1 MACLA
6 GTRRKRSWAPAP
18 TSGGWAIHVLWLE
31 ECGPEAGP
39 LVGGKALGLGHLVR
53 QGHRVPPGFAVTT
66 AAHREAM
73 AAGGR
78 PVTVGEG
85 LAAEIAAAYRRL
97 GGDDGVP
104 VAVRSSATAEDT
116 AEASFAGEH
125 DTYLWV
131 RGAEAVVEHVGR
143 CWASL
148 FTPRAV
154 AYRARLGIA
163 DDEVAMGVVVQAMV
177 PAEAAGVLLT
187 LDPLT
192 GDRSQVT
199 IEAAYGL
206 GVAVV
211 EGEVTPDR
219 FAVDKVTMELR
230 SRSVGEK
237 AVAYRFD
244 PAAGRVARVEVPEE
258 LRARPC
264 LKDAEVIELAG
275 LGKRVEQALGVPQD
289 VEWAACPGAAGGREL
304 WLLQA
309 RPETVWSRR
318 PRQAVVPPGTSA
330 MDRMLGYLGRPGQ
343 ATSEPD

>member
-1 MACLA
+1 M
-6 GTRRKRSWAPAP
+6 TAPH
-18 TSGGWAIHVLWLE
+18 ILWLE
-31 ECGPEAGP
+31 ECDAASAP
-39 LVGGKALGLGHLVR
+39 LAGGKAVGLGHLVR
-53 QGHRVPPGFAVTT
+53 LGHRVPPGFAVTT
-66 AAHREAM
+66 AAYREAP

-78 PVTVGEG
+78 PVQLGDR

-97 GGDDGVP
+97 GGDGMP

-131 RGAEAVVEHVGR
+131 RGAEAVVEHVAR

-148 FTPRAV
+148 YTARAV
-154 AYRARLGIA
+154 AYRARLGA
-163 DDEVAMGVVVQAMV
+163 VGDEPAMGVQAMV

-187 LDPLT
+187 LDPVN
-192 GDRSQVT
+192 GDPSQIT

-206 GVAVV
+206 GTAVV

-230 SRSVGEK
+230 SRAVGEK
-237 AVAYRFD
+237 AFADRFD
-244 PAAGRVARVEVPEE
+244 PAAGRVVREEVPGE

-264 LKDAEVIELAG
+264 LEDAEAVELAG
-275 LGKRVEQALGVPQD
+275 LGKRIEQALGAPQD
-289 VEWAACPGAAGGREL
+289 VEWAVGPAAGGAGGRAV

-318 PRQAVVPPGTSA
+318 PRRAAGPPGMSA
-330 MDRMLGYLGRPGQ
+330 MDRMLAYLGRPAAPGQ
-343 ATSEPD
+343 AGPGPG

>member
-1 MACLA
+1 MCD
-6 GTRRKRSWAPAP
+6 PA
-18 TSGGWAIHVLWLE
+18 SQILWLE
-31 ECGPEAGP
+31 ECDAGATP
-39 LVGGKALGLGHLVR
+39 LVGGKAVGLGHLVR

-66 AAHREAM
+66 AAYREAL

-78 PVTVGEG
+78 PASVGDR
-85 LAAEIAAAYRRL
+85 LAAEIGAAYRRL
-97 GGDDGVP
+97 GGNGVP

-131 RGAEAVVEHVGR
+131 RGAEAVAGHVTR

-148 FTPRAV
+148 FTDRAV
-154 AYRARLGIA
+154 AYRARLGVG
-163 DDEVAMGVVVQAMV
+163 DDEIAMGVVVQVMV

-187 LDPLT
+187 LDPLN

-206 GVAVV
+206 GTAVV

-219 FAVDKVTMELR
+219 FAVDKVTLELR

-244 PAAGRVARVEVPEE
+244 PAAGGVVRVEVPDT
-258 LRARPC
+258 LRSRPC
-264 LKDAEVIELAG
+264 LDDAEALELAG
-275 LGKRVEQALGVPQD
+275 LGKRIEQALGVAQD
-289 VEWAACPGAAGGREL
+289 VEWAVGPGREL

-318 PRQAVVPPGTSA
+318 PRQAVVPPGTTA
-330 MDRMLGYLGRPGQ
+330 MDRMLTYLGRP
-343 ATSEPD
+343 AAPSRTAAEPD

>member
-1 MACLA
+1 MTGA
-6 GTRRKRSWAPAP
+6 G
-18 TSGGWAIHVLWLE
+18 HVVWLE
-31 ECGPEAGP
+31 ECSPDAAP
-39 LVGGKALGLGHLVR
+39 LVGGKALGLGHLIR

-66 AAHREAM
+66 AAYTEGL

-78 PVTVGEG
+78 PVTVGDR
-85 LAAEIAAAYRRL
+85 LAAEITAAYRRL

-104 VAVRSSATAEDT
+104 VAVRSSATAE
-116 AEASFAGEH
+116 ASFAGQQ

-131 RGAEAVVEHVGR
+131 RGAEAVVAHVTR

-148 FTPRAV
+148 FTSRAV
-154 AYRARLGIA
+154 AYRAQLGIG
-163 DDEVAMGVVVQAMV
+163 DGEIAMGVVVQAMV

-206 GVAVV
+206 GTAVV

-237 AVAYRFD
+237 AFAYRFD
-244 PAAGRVARVEVPEE
+244 PAAGAVGRVEVPEA

-264 LKDAEVIELAG
+264 LDDAEVIELAR
-275 LGKRVEQALGVPQD
+275 LGKGVEQALGVPQD
-289 VEWAACPGAAGGREL
+289 VEWAVGPASPGTPGERLL

-318 PRQAVVPPGTSA
+318 PRQAVVPPGSSA
-330 MDRMLGYLGRPGQ
+330 MDRMLTYLGRPG
-343 ATSEPD
+343 APGPDPPGNHPGASEPD

>member
-1 MACLA
+1 MTAA
-6 GTRRKRSWAPAP
+6 D
-18 TSGGWAIHVLWLE
+18 HVLWLE
-31 ECGPEAGP
+31 ECGPEAAP

-66 AAHREAM
+66 AAYREVLAG
-73 AAGGR
+73 GGR
-78 PVTVGEG
+78 PARVGDR

-97 GGDDGVP
+97 GEDAGVP

-116 AEASFAGEH
+116 AEASFAGQQ

-131 RGAEAVVEHVGR
+131 TGAEAVAGHVER

-148 FTPRAV
+148 FTERAV
-154 AYRARLGIA
+154 AYRARLGIG
-163 DDEVAMGVVVQAMV
+163 DDEIAMGVVVQAMV

-192 GDRSQVT
+192 GDRPQVT

-206 GVAVV
+206 GTAVV

-219 FAVDKVTMELR
+219 FAVDKVTLELR

-244 PAAGRVARVEVPEE
+244 PAGGRVARVEVPADD
-258 LRARPC
+258 RARPC
-264 LKDAEVIELAG
+264 LDDAEVAELAG

-289 VEWAACPGAAGGREL
+289 VEWAIGPPAAPGTGTGAPGAAGGREL

-330 MDRMLGYLGRPGQ
+330 MDRMLAYLGRPGAPGQ
-343 ATSEPD
+343 AGPD

>member
-1 MACLA
+1 VRDP
-6 GTRRKRSWAPAP
+6 GS
-18 TSGGWAIHVLWLE
+18 HVLWLE
-31 ECGPEAGP
+31 ECGAEAGP
-39 LVGGKALGLGHLVR
+39 LVGGKAVGLGHLVR
-53 QGHRVPPGFAVTT
+53 QGHRVPAGFAVST
-66 AAHREAM
+66 AAYREAL

-78 PVTVGEG
+78 PVTVGDR
-85 LAAEIAAAYRRL
+85 LAAEITAAYRRL
-97 GGDDGVP
+97 GGDAGVP

-116 AEASFAGEH
+116 AEASFAGQQ

-131 RGAEAVVEHVGR
+131 RGATQVVEHVSR

-148 FTPRAV
+148 FTDRAV
-154 AYRARLGIA
+154 AYRARLGVGDGEI
-163 DDEVAMGVVVQAMV
+163 AMGVVVQAMV

-206 GVAVV
+206 GTAVV

-219 FAVDKVTMELR
+219 FAVDKVTLELR

-244 PAAGRVARVEVPEE
+244 PAAGRVARVEVAEAD
-258 LRARPC
+258 RARPC
-264 LKDAEVIELAG
+264 LEDAEVAELAT

-289 VEWAACPGAAGGREL
+289 IEWAVGPGPAGGREL

-318 PRQAVVPPGTSA
+318 PRQAVVPAGTSV
-330 MDRMLGYLGRPGQ
+330 MDRMLGYLGRPAAPGPDPPGDHPGGPPDPPGG
-343 ATSEPD
+343 SEPD

>member
-1 MACLA
+1 MRDP
-6 GTRRKRSWAPAP
+6 GS
-18 TSGGWAIHVLWLE
+18 HVLWLE
-31 ECGPEAGP
+31 ECGAEAAP
-39 LVGGKALGLGHLVR
+39 LVGGKAVGLGHLVR
-53 QGHRVPPGFAVTT
+53 QGHRVPAGFAVST
-66 AAHREAM
+66 AAYREAL
-73 AAGGR
+73 AGGGR
-78 PVTVGEG
+78 PARVGDR

-97 GGDDGVP
+97 GEDAGVP

-116 AEASFAGEH
+116 AEASFAGQQ
-125 DTYLWV
+125 DTFLWV
-131 RGAEAVVEHVGR
+131 RGAEAVAGHVER

-148 FTPRAV
+148 FTDRAV
-154 AYRARLGIA
+154 AYRARLGIG
-163 DDEVAMGVVVQAMV
+163 DDEVAMGVVVQAIV

-206 GVAVV
+206 GTAVV

-219 FAVDKVTMELR
+219 VAVDKVTMELR
-230 SRSVGEK
+230 SRSVGDK
-237 AVAYRFD
+237 AFAYRFD
-244 PAAGRVARVEVPEE
+244 PAAGRVGRVEVPEA

-264 LKDAEVIELAG
+264 LDDAEVVELAG

-289 VEWAACPGAAGGREL
+289 LEWAAGPPAATGAGTAGGREL

-330 MDRMLGYLGRPGQ
+330 MDRMLSYLGRPG
-343 ATSEPD
+343 APGPAEPD

>member
-1 MACLA
+1 
-6 GTRRKRSWAPAP
+6 
-18 TSGGWAIHVLWLE
+18 
-31 ECGPEAGP
+31 
-39 LVGGKALGLGHLVR
+39 
-53 QGHRVPPGFAVTT
+53 
-66 AAHREAM
+66 
-73 AAGGR
+73 
-78 PVTVGEG
+78 
-85 LAAEIAAAYRRL
+85 
-97 GGDDGVP
+97 

-131 RGAEAVVEHVGR
+131 RGADAVAAHVTR

-154 AYRARLGIA
+154 AYRARLGIPE
-163 DDEVAMGVVVQAMV
+163 DEVAMGVVVQAMV

-206 GVAVV
+206 GVGVV

-219 FAVDKVTMELR
+219 FAVDKVTLELR
-230 SRSVGEK
+230 SRTVGEK

-244 PAAGRVARVEVPEE
+244 AAAGRVVRVEVSAAD
-258 LRARPC
+258 RARTC
-264 LKDAEVIELAG
+264 LDDAEVIELAG
-275 LGKRVEQALGVPQD
+275 LGKRVEQALGAPLD
-289 VEWAACPGAAGGREL
+289 VEWAVGPGAAGEREL

-330 MDRMLGYLGRPGQ
+330 MDRMLSYLGRPGAPGQ
-343 ATSEPD
+343 ARSGPS

>member
-1 MACLA
+1 VTGA
-6 GTRRKRSWAPAP
+6 G
-18 TSGGWAIHVLWLE
+18 HVLWLE
-31 ECGPEAGP
+31 ECGPDAAP

-66 AAHREAM
+66 AAYTEAL
-73 AAGGR
+73 AAAGR
-78 PVTVGEG
+78 PVTVGDR

-116 AEASFAGEH
+116 AEASFAGQQ

-131 RGAEAVVEHVGR
+131 RGAEAVVDHVTR

-148 FTPRAV
+148 FTSRAV
-154 AYRARLGIA
+154 AYRAQLGIG
-163 DDEVAMGVVVQAMV
+163 DDEIAMGVVVQAMV

-192 GDRSQVT
+192 GDHSQVT

-206 GVAVV
+206 GTAVV

-237 AVAYRFD
+237 AFAYRFD
-244 PAAGRVARVEVPEE
+244 PAAGRVVRVEVPEA

-264 LKDAEVIELAG
+264 LDDAEVIELAG
-275 LGKRVEQALGVPQD
+275 LGKRVERALGVPQD
-289 VEWAACPGAAGGREL
+289 VEWAVGPPAPGTVGGREL

-318 PRQAVVPPGTSA
+318 PRQAVAPPGSSA
-330 MDRMLGYLGRPGQ
+330 MDRMLTYLGRPG
-343 ATSEPD
+343 APGPDPPGDHPAASEPD

>member
-1 MACLA
+1 M
-6 GTRRKRSWAPAP
+6 S
-18 TSGGWAIHVLWLE
+18 HVLWLE
-31 ECGPEAGP
+31 ECGADAAP
-39 LVGGKALGLGHLVR
+39 LVGGKALGLGQLVR

-66 AAHREAM
+66 
-73 AAGGR
+73 
-78 PVTVGEG
+78 T
-85 LAAEIAAAYRRL
+85 AYRRL
-97 GGDDGVP
+97 GGDADAP

-131 RGAEAVVEHVGR
+131 RGAEAVVAHVAR

-148 FTPRAV
+148 FTSRAV
-154 AYRARLGIA
+154 EM
-163 DDEVAMGVVVQAMV
+163 DDEEIAMGVVVQAMV
-177 PAEAAGVLLT
+177 PAEVAGVLLT

-206 GVAVV
+206 GTAVV

-237 AVAYRFD
+237 AVAHRFD
-244 PAAGRVARVEVPEE
+244 AAAGRVGRVEVPEA

-264 LKDAEVIELAG
+264 LDEAEVIELAR
-275 LGKRVEQALGVPQD
+275 LGKQVERALGAPQD
-289 VEWAACPGAAGGREL
+289 VEWAVGPAGGGSAPGTGAPGGREL

-318 PRQAVVPPGTSA
+318 PRQAVVPPGSTA
-330 MDRMLGYLGRPGQ
+330 MDRMLSYLGRP
-343 ATSEPD
+343 ATRGPDAPGDPSGPAEPD

>member
-1 MACLA
+1 M
-6 GTRRKRSWAPAP
+6 RDPA
-18 TSGGWAIHVLWLE
+18 SHVLPLE
-31 ECGPEAGP
+31 ACGADAAP
-39 LVGGKALGLGHLVR
+39 LVGGKAVGLGHLVR

-66 AAHREAM
+66 AAYREAL

-78 PVTVGEG
+78 PARVGDR
-85 LAAEIAAAYRRL
+85 LAAELVAAYRRL
-97 GGDDGVP
+97 GRAGDRDPP
-104 VAVRSSATAEDT
+104 VAVRSSATAEDS
-116 AEASFAGEH
+116 AEASFAGQQ

-131 RGAEAVVEHVGR
+131 RGADAVLAHVAR

-148 FTPRAV
+148 YTDRAV
-154 AYRARLGIA
+154 AYRARLGIG

-206 GVAVV
+206 GTAVV

-219 FAVDKVTMELR
+219 FAVDKVTLELR

-237 AVAYRFD
+237 AFAYRFD
-244 PAAGRVARVEVPEE
+244 RPPGGSPGSRCRRPTGRGRAWTTPRWPSWPGWASVSSRRWVCPRTSSGRSGAGLAGNEAAG
-258 LRARPC
+258 
-264 LKDAEVIELAG
+264 
-275 LGKRVEQALGVPQD
+275 
-289 VEWAACPGAAGGREL
+289 AAPGAAGGREL

-330 MDRMLGYLGRPGQ
+330 MDRMLAYLGRPGAPGQ
-343 ATSEPD
+343 AGPG

>member
-1 MACLA
+1 MRDP
-6 GTRRKRSWAPAP
+6 GS
-18 TSGGWAIHVLWLE
+18 HVLWLD
-31 ECGPEAGP
+31 ECDADTAP
-39 LVGGKALGLGHLVR
+39 LVGGKAVGLGHLVR

-66 AAHREAM
+66 AAYREAL

-78 PVTVGEG
+78 PVSVGDR
-85 LAAEIAAAYRRL
+85 LAAEIADAYRRL
-97 GGDDGVP
+97 GGDADPP

-116 AEASFAGEH
+116 AEASFAGQQ

-131 RGAEAVVEHVGR
+131 RGAEAVVGHVTR

-154 AYRARLGIA
+154 AYRARLGVP
-163 DDEVAMGVVVQAMV
+163 DDEIAMGVVVQVMV

-219 FAVDKVTMELR
+219 FAVDKVTGELR
-230 SRSVGEK
+230 SRSTGDK

-244 PAAGRVARVEVPEE
+244 PAAGQVARVEVPEG

-264 LKDAEVIELAG
+264 LDDAEVAELAA

-289 VEWAACPGAAGGREL
+289 VEWAVGPPPSGPGAAGGREL

-318 PRQAVVPPGTSA
+318 PREAVVPPGSSV
-330 MDRMLGYLGRPGQ
+330 MDRMLSYLGRPAGP
-343 ATSEPD
+343 EPD

>member
-1 MACLA
+1 MRG
-6 GTRRKRSWAPAP
+6 GT
-18 TSGGWAIHVLWLE
+18 GHVISLGD
-31 ECGPEAGP
+31 CGPEVAP
-39 LVGGKALGLGHLVR
+39 LVGGKALGLGQLVR

-66 AAHREAM
+66 TAYLEAL

-78 PVTVGEG
+78 PVTVSER
-85 LAAEIAAAYRRL
+85 LAAEITAAYRRL
-97 GGDDGVP
+97 GGGPGAP

-116 AEASFAGEH
+116 ADASFAGQQ

-131 RGAEAVVEHVGR
+131 RGAEAVVDHVTR

-154 AYRARLGIA
+154 AYRARLGIG
-163 DDEVAMGVVVQAMV
+163 DDEIAMGVVVQAMV

-206 GVAVV
+206 GTAVV

-230 SRSVGEK
+230 SRTVGEK
-237 AVAYRFD
+237 AFAYRFD
-244 PAAGRVARVEVPEE
+244 PAAGRVARVEVPED
-258 LRARPC
+258 LRARAC
-264 LKDAEVIELAG
+264 LDDGEVIELAG

-289 VEWAACPGAAGGREL
+289 VEWAVAPPPGSSGAAGREL

-318 PRQAVVPPGTSA
+318 PRQAVVPPGTSV
-330 MDRMLGYLGRPGQ
+330 MDRMLGYLGRPG
-343 ATSEPD
+343 PPGPG

>member
-1 MACLA
+1 VPQVRDPA
-6 GTRRKRSWAPAP
+6 G
-18 TSGGWAIHVLWLE
+18 HVLPLE
-31 ECGPEAGP
+31 ACGADAAP
-39 LVGGKALGLGHLVR
+39 LVGGKAVGLGHLVR

-66 AAHREAM
+66 AAYREAL

-78 PVTVGEG
+78 PATVGDR
-85 LAAEIAAAYRRL
+85 LAAELVAAYRRL
-97 GGDDGVP
+97 GRAGDQDPP

-116 AEASFAGEH
+116 AEASFAGQQ

-131 RGAEAVVEHVGR
+131 RGADAVLAHISR

-148 FTPRAV
+148 FTDRAV
-154 AYRARLGIA
+154 AYRARLGIG

-206 GVAVV
+206 GRAVV

-219 FAVDKVTMELR
+219 FAVDKVTLELR
-230 SRSVGEK
+230 SSTVGEK
-237 AVAYRFD
+237 AFAYRFD
-244 PAAGRVARVEVPEE
+244 PAAGRVARVGVPADD
-258 LRARPC
+258 RARPC
-264 LKDAEVIELAG
+264 LDDAEAAELAG

-289 VEWAACPGAAGGREL
+289 VEWAIGPPAAPGTGTGAPGAAGGREL

-330 MDRMLGYLGRPGQ
+330 MDRMLAYLGRPGAPGQ
-343 ATSEPD
+343 AGPD

>member
-1 MACLA
+1 V
-6 GTRRKRSWAPAP
+6 RDPA
-18 TSGGWAIHVLWLE
+18 SHVVWLE
-31 ECGPEAGP
+31 ECDAAAAP
-39 LVGGKALGLGHLVR
+39 LVGGKAVGLGHLVR

-66 AAHREAM
+66 AAYRQAL

-78 PVTVGEG
+78 PATVGDR
-85 LAAEIAAAYRRL
+85 LAAEIAAAYRHL
-97 GGDDGVP
+97 GRAGDEHPP
-104 VAVRSSATAEDT
+104 VAVRSSATAEDS
-116 AEASFAGEH
+116 AEASFAGQQ

-131 RGAEAVVEHVGR
+131 RGPRAVADHVAR

-148 FTPRAV
+148 FTARAV
-154 AYRARLGIA
+154 AYRARLGIP
-163 DDEVAMGVVVQAMV
+163 DEAAAMAVVVQAMV

-206 GVAVV
+206 GLAVV

-219 FAVDKVTMELR
+219 FAVDKVTLELR
-230 SRSVGEK
+230 SRTVGDK
-237 AVAYRFD
+237 AVAYRFE
-244 PAAGRVARVEVPEE
+244 PAAGRVARVEVPAA

-264 LKDAEVIELAG
+264 LDEAEVLELAR

-289 VEWAACPGAAGGREL
+289 LEWAVGPGREGTRAL

-318 PRQAVVPPGTSA
+318 PRQAVVPPGASV
-330 MDRMLGYLGRPGQ
+330 MDRMLTYLGRPAAPGR
-343 ATSEPD
+343 AGPEPD

>member
-1 MACLA
+1 MRDP
-6 GTRRKRSWAPAP
+6 GS
-18 TSGGWAIHVLWLE
+18 HVLWLE
-31 ECGPEAGP
+31 ECGAEAAP
-39 LVGGKALGLGHLVR
+39 LVGGKAVGLGHLVR
-53 QGHRVPPGFAVTT
+53 QGHRVPAGFAVST
-66 AAHREAM
+66 AAYREAL
-73 AAGGR
+73 AVGGR
-78 PVTVGEG
+78 PATVGDR
-85 LAAEIAAAYRRL
+85 LAAEITAAYRRL
-97 GGDDGVP
+97 GGDAGVP

-116 AEASFAGEH
+116 AEASFAGQQ

-131 RGAEAVVEHVGR
+131 RGATQVVEHISR

-148 FTPRAV
+148 FTDRAV
-154 AYRARLGIA
+154 AYRARLGVG
-163 DDEVAMGVVVQAMV
+163 DDEIAMGVVVQAMV

-206 GVAVV
+206 GTAVV

-219 FAVDKVTMELR
+219 FAVDKVTLELR

-244 PAAGRVARVEVPEE
+244 PVAGRVARVEVAEAD
-258 LRARPC
+258 RARSC
-264 LKDAEVIELAG
+264 LDDAEVAELAA

-289 VEWAACPGAAGGREL
+289 IEWAVGPGPAGGREL

-318 PRQAVVPPGTSA
+318 PRQAVVPAGTSV
-330 MDRMLGYLGRPGQ
+330 MDRMLGYLGRPAAPDPDPPWDHPGGPPDPP
-343 ATSEPD
+343 AEPD

>member
-1 MACLA
+1 VRDP
-6 GTRRKRSWAPAP
+6 GS
-18 TSGGWAIHVLWLE
+18 HVLWLE
-31 ECGPEAGP
+31 ECGAEAAP
-39 LVGGKALGLGHLVR
+39 LVGGKAVGLGHLVR
-53 QGHRVPPGFAVTT
+53 QGHRVPAGFAVST
-66 AAHREAM
+66 AAYREAL

-78 PVTVGEG
+78 PVAVGDR
-85 LAAEIAAAYRRL
+85 LAAEITAAYRRL
-97 GGDDGVP
+97 GGDAGVP

-116 AEASFAGEH
+116 AEASFAGQQ

-131 RGAEAVVEHVGR
+131 RGADAVLAHVAR

-148 FTPRAV
+148 FTDRAV
-154 AYRARLGIA
+154 AYRARLGIG

-206 GVAVV
+206 GRAVV
-211 EGEVTPDR
+211 EGEVTPNR
-219 FAVDKVTMELR
+219 FAVDKVTLELR
-230 SRSVGEK
+230 SSTVGEK
-237 AVAYRFD
+237 AFAYRFD
-244 PAAGRVARVEVPEE
+244 PAAGRVARVGVPADD
-258 LRARPC
+258 RARPC
-264 LKDAEVIELAG
+264 LDDAEAAELAG

-289 VEWAACPGAAGGREL
+289 VEWAIGPPAAPGTGTGAPGAAGGREL

-330 MDRMLGYLGRPGQ
+330 MDRMLAYLGRPGAPGQ
-343 ATSEPD
+343 AGPD

>member
-1 MACLA
+1 MRDP
-6 GTRRKRSWAPAP
+6 GS
-18 TSGGWAIHVLWLE
+18 HVLWLE
-31 ECGPEAGP
+31 ECGADAAP
-39 LVGGKALGLGHLVR
+39 LVGGKAVGLGHLVR
-53 QGHRVPPGFAVTT
+53 QGHRVPNGFAVTT
-66 AAHREAM
+66 AAYREAL
-73 AAGGR
+73 AAGR
-78 PVTVGEG
+78 PATVGDR
-85 LAAEIAAAYRRL
+85 LAAEIVAAYRRL
-97 GGDDGVP
+97 GGDGVP

-116 AEASFAGEH
+116 AEASFAGQH

-131 RGAEAVVEHVGR
+131 RGADAVLAHVAR

-148 FTPRAV
+148 FTDRAV
-154 AYRARLGIA
+154 AYRARLGIG

-206 GVAVV
+206 GTAVV

-219 FAVDKVTMELR
+219 FAVDKVTLELR

-237 AVAYRFD
+237 AHADRFD
-244 PAAGRVARVEVPEE
+244 PAAGRVVRSEVPGA

-264 LKDAEVIELAG
+264 LDDAEVVELAR
-275 LGKRVEQALGVPQD
+275 LGKRIEQALGVAQD
-289 VEWAACPGAAGGREL
+289 VEWAVGPGPAGGREL

-318 PRQAVVPPGTSA
+318 PRQAVAPPGSSA
-330 MDRMLGYLGRPGQ
+330 MDRMLGYLGRPGAAGQ
-343 ATSEPD
+343 AAPEPD

>member
-1 MACLA
+1 M
-6 GTRRKRSWAPAP
+6 RDPA
-18 TSGGWAIHVLWLE
+18 SHVLPLE
-31 ECGPEAGP
+31 ACGADAAP
-39 LVGGKALGLGHLVR
+39 LVGGKAVGLGHLVR

-66 AAHREAM
+66 AAYREAL

-78 PVTVGEG
+78 PATVGDR
-85 LAAEIAAAYRRL
+85 LAAELVAAYRRL
-97 GGDDGVP
+97 GRAGDRDPP

-116 AEASFAGEH
+116 AEASFAGQQ

-131 RGAEAVVEHVGR
+131 RGADAVLANVAR

-148 FTPRAV
+148 FTDRAV
-154 AYRARLGIA
+154 AYRARLGIG

-206 GVAVV
+206 GTAVV

-219 FAVDKVTMELR
+219 FAVDKVTLELR

-237 AVAYRFD
+237 AFAYRFD
-244 PAAGRVARVEVPEE
+244 PAAGRVARVEVPAAD
-258 LRARPC
+258 RARPC
-264 LKDAEVIELAG
+264 LDDAEVAELAR

-289 VEWAACPGAAGGREL
+289 VEWAVGPPAAPGTTAAGAAPGAAGGREL

-330 MDRMLGYLGRPGQ
+330 MDRMLAYLGRPGAPGQ
-343 ATSEPD
+343 AGPG